1 MKNIKLVI
9 ILMGIILLCG
19 CTTESV
25 LEIDEAT
32 VNEVLT
38 FDGETKDKDFT
49 KEYIALANLVGVKEE
64 YKIDKLSNGYRYSAS
79 FNIDEFSKD
88 SITAHCFKNIKIEA
102 DKKSQNY
109 IIEMENFDCK
119 EELEQADK
127 FTLKIKADGEIKE
140 CNNFSTSGDY
150 LVWVFTEDNIPNVN
164 CKISYGEGEEP
175 TEDPI
180 EEPVPVEE
188 DPKPEIE
195 EKPELPPKPEIP
207 RDEQIKNT
215 LIGSSIAVGFV
226 LVIAIGMIVSAKAA
240 NKNR

>member
-1 MKNIKLVI
+1 MKNIKLII

-25 LEIDEAT
+25 LEIDETT
-32 VNEVLT
+32 VKEVLT
-38 FDGETKDKDFT
+38 FDGETKDKNFT
-49 KEYIALANLVGVKEE
+49 KEYTTLANLMGVNEE
-64 YKIDKLSNGYRYSAS
+64 YKIDKLSNGYKYSAS
-79 FNIDEFSKD
+79 FNIDEFSKN
-88 SITAHCFKNIKIEA
+88 SITANCFRSIKIEA
-102 DKKSQNY
+102 DKKSQDY
-109 IIEMENFDCK
+109 IIEMGDFDCK

-150 LVWVFTEDNIPNVN
+150 LVWVFAEDNIPSVN

-180 EEPVPVEE
+180 ENPPVEGK
-188 DPKPEIE
+188 PSPEIE
-195 EKPELPPKPEIP
+195 EKPEKPQKPEIS

-226 LVIAIGMIVSAKAA
+226 LVIAIGMIVSAKTA